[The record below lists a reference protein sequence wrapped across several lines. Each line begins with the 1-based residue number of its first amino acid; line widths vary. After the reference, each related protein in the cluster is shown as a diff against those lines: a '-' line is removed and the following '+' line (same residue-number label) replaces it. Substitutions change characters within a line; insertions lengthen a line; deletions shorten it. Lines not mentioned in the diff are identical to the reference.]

1 MPDYAKQGGKVL
13 ALQSKSEIRVKYDR
27 TKFYRDKRLEHI
39 DQNDT
44 NCKFSAVNTV
54 EIGQSGVMA
63 AILADIVLLKQEG
76 SDDCAVAAACQIR
89 ASRDT
94 EHQRGG
100 SKRQFMHK
108 TPPKN
113 RYRYF
118 TG

>member
-63 AILADIVLLKQEG
+63 AILADIVLIKQEG
-76 SDDCAVAAACQIR
+76 SDDCAVTAACQIR